1 MDIITDSAQHPLAC
15 SFAEWVA
22 ETDFPCVGAKSALAR
37 SQIRFVI
44 GRDFG
49 SAWDDLEL
57 HRALM
62 DFASDYSVDRTLFQS
77 LVILYERGAP
87 RDEVAFEQRLW
98 DRLNSLTQKDAW
110 LGQIPDD
117 RVSSDPQDPHF
128 SLSFGGEA
136 FFIVGLHPKSSR
148 PARRFSAPA
157 MVFNLH
163 DQFEQLRQQQRYDTM
178 RAAILKRDERLA
190 GSPNPMLANHG
201 TISEARQYSGRAV
214 ENDWQCPF
222 SGRKDMMLHGLKS
235 VQ

>member
-1 MDIITDSAQHPLAC
+1 MMEMTTDSAQHPLAR
-15 SFAEWVA
+15 SFAEWIA
-22 ETDFPCVGAKSALAR
+22 GADFPCVGAKSALAR

-44 GRDFG
+44 GRDFA

-57 HRALM
+57 HKALM
-62 DFASDYSVDRTLFQS
+62 YFASDYSADRTLFQS
-77 LVILYERGAP
+77 LVVLYERGVP
-87 RDEVAFEQRLW
+87 QDEVAFEQRMW
-98 DRLNSLTQKDAW
+98 ERLNSLTQKDAW
-110 LGQIPDD
+110 LGQMADD
-117 RVSSDPQDPHF
+117 RVSNDPEDPHF

-136 FFIVGLHPKSSR
+136 FFVVGLHPQSSR

-163 DQFEQLRQQQRYDTM
+163 DQFVQLRQQQRYDTM

-222 SGRKDMMLHGLKS
+222 SGRKDMVHHGLKS
-235 VQ
+235 V